1 MIPIFN
7 AVANWWRDWRAV
19 RANLASLDRC
29 GAEDTDRIAQDLGIT
44 ATDLR
49 ALAGKWP
56 DSTELLDRRLAA
68 LELDR
73 TEIQRQE
80 PQVLSD
86 LRRVCTMC
94 KSGRECRH
102 DLAENPY
109 DPGWREYCPNVVTLD
124 ALSAD
129 RAKWARRRRAIAM
142 SDRPW
147 Q

>member
-1 MIPIFN
+1 
-7 AVANWWRDWRAV
+7 
-19 RANLASLDRC
+19 
-29 GAEDTDRIAQDLGIT
+29 
-44 ATDLR
+44 
-49 ALAGKWP
+49 
-56 DSTELLDRRLAA
+56 LDRRLAA

-73 TEIQRQE
+73 AEIQRRE

-129 RAKWARRRRAIAM
+129 CAKWARRSRAIAM
-142 SDRPW
+142 SDRP
-147 Q
+147 